1 MIYILLGLPGAGKG
15 TQGDLLAS
23 RLGIPRISTGDIL
36 RDAVRRGT
44 PLGKKAK
51 EAMDRGELVSDE
63 IVIGIVEEKLKSPD
77 CAKGCIL
84 DGFPRNLNQAK
95 ALEEL
100 SLPLKVIYI
109 DVPEQEVIKRL
120 SSRRVCP
127 KCGAVYNL
135 ITSPPKKEGICD
147 RCGSPLVQRED
158 DREEVI
164 RERIRV
170 YRQQT
175 EPIVEFYN
183 RKGAL
188 VKVDGMGGV
197 EEVFQKVLEA
207 I

>member
-1 MIYILLGLPGAGKG
+1 VVSSASKSTSLG
-15 TQGDLLAS
+15 
-23 RLGIPRISTGDIL
+23 
-36 RDAVRRGT
+36 
-44 PLGKKAK
+44 
-51 EAMDRGELVSDE
+51 
-63 IVIGIVEEKLKSPD
+63 
-77 CAKGCIL
+77 
-84 DGFPRNLNQAK
+84 
-95 ALEEL
+95 
-100 SLPLKVIYI
+100 
-109 DVPEQEVIKRL
+109 QEFRFIKRL